1 MSSNK
6 GSTVNSIKKTNQKYK
21 QLTQHEHVLKKPNM
35 YIGGIEPEEETDY
48 IYDPE
53 TKNLIHKTFI
63 NVPGLIKIISEII
76 ENATDQ
82 TEEAGNNCDTIKMT
96 VKDNKISVF
105 NNGTGITVNKM
116 LNKEGKL
123 VDTIEALF
131 SDMLTSSHYDDDI
144 EEQSIGTNGI
154 GAKATN
160 IYSTYFNIENVW
172 CGVKED
178 DPKKQKKTY
187 KYVQTFTNNMY
198 DKTKSEITVEP
209 NTSKPYTQITFIPD
223 YKRFG
228 LEGLS
233 EDLINLLHKK
243 AIDISICTKP
253 NVKVY
258 FNDEEIKVKTLED
271 YIKLYYPNITPD
283 KVVIAQLNKNWKIG
297 FVYQDNSEFRQV
309 SFVNNAY
316 TSKGGN
322 HVKYISN
329 IIVNYIKEIL
339 KKKYKNELKPAYIN
353 SIKNYMTLFVVSN
366 IDRKKAH
373 FDGQAKNELLSN
385 IPKNSVSIPEN
396 VLKQI
401 VNTGIVESIINFIEA
416 KSMAELKKTDGK
428 KTRDVDIDKYKKAL
442 KAGGK
447 ESYKCR
453 LIIVEGD
460 SAATFASMGREI
472 IGCDYYGIFPI
483 RGKLL
488 NVKNAKEKKI
498 LENKE
503 ISNIKKILG
512 LKQGKVY
519 TKDNI
524 NELRYG
530 GIIILTDQDLDGYHI
545 KGLVINFIH
554 TFWRELC
561 MIDGFF
567 QTLQTPILKARHG
580 KETKVFYNT
589 SDYDNWAKSIGVAIN
604 NWNIKY
610 YKGLGTHTDPEKKEC
625 FMDFEKK
632 LINFVWENELST
644 GITSDEIQEYNKNLD
659 NIDKS
664 ELSENSESINSEN
677 NIEDNSENKTVAITT
692 KKTGGKKKLTKKQ
705 QKHFIENM
713 TKSDESILL
722 AFTDINVNK
731 RKEWLNHYDKDDV
744 YVPKDQKITYSDF
757 INKEL
762 IHFSNDDNNRSIPS
776 IYDGL
781 KPSQRKILYT
791 ALATNLTSEIKV
803 AQFAPKVSEKTG
815 YLHGEVSLEGAI
827 VNMAQDYPCSNNMNL
842 LMPNG
847 SFGSREK
854 AGNDAAATRYIFTEL
869 SKITKL
875 IFRPEDNILLKYI
888 IEEGKQIEPENYYPI
903 IPMCLVNGAKGIGTG
918 YSTDIPCFNPYDI
931 IDNLICM
938 IEDRDDEMVDLIPWY
953 RGFTGR
959 IERKNIDTF
968 ICHGIY
974 SASGNSVHITE
985 IPVQSGIEAFIQNI
999 KKKEYINSVNDSS
1012 KPNKVDFEVF
1022 IEPGFLQQMIKD
1034 ENDTETNIIE
1044 QELGL
1049 VSKIKTTNL
1058 TLYDANNNLTR
1069 YDTAQDILT
1078 EFYNNRLQKYKER
1091 RELYIRILSNNIE
1104 ILKEKMRFIQD
1115 VMNNVIIISRRKKD
1129 DIVQDLI
1136 KHGYKKMST
1145 DINAVDEDLVND
1157 QDENNDKQ
1165 LKVNYKS
1172 YKYIFELGL
1181 FSLTKEKLEAL
1192 QKQIDE
1198 KQTEYDR
1205 YINIT
1210 EKDLWREELMEL
1222 RNAYDKE
1229 MIEWNEN
1236 QKSLVDGTT
1245 KKKTR
1250 RSVKKNVDNSD
1261 KKLTTI
1267 TINDNGKIISKENNT
1282 TKKTSNKTG
1291 DKNTS
1296 GKSDKKV
1303 VNKKV
1308 VMKPVIKVVKIK

>member
-6 GSTVNSIKKTNQKYK
+6 GSTANSTKKTNQKYK

-48 IYDPE
+48 IYNPE
-53 TKNLIHKTFI
+53 TKNLVQKTFI

-82 TEEAGNNCDTIKMT
+82 TEEVGNNCDIIKMY
-96 VKDNKISVF
+96 VKDNKISIF

-198 DKTKSEITVEP
+198 DKTKPEITIEP
-209 NTSKPYTQITFIPD
+209 NTTKPYTQISFIPD

-258 FNDEEIKVKTLED
+258 FNDEEIKTKTLED
-271 YIKLYYPNITPD
+271 YIKLYYPNITSD
-283 KVVIAQLNKNWKIG
+283 KVVINQLNKNWKIG
-297 FVYQDNSEFRQV
+297 FVYQDNSEFKQI
-309 SFVNNAY
+309 SFVNNAH

-322 HVKYISN
+322 HVKYIQN
-329 IIVNYIKEIL
+329 IIVNYIKDAL

-353 SIKNYMTLFVVSN
+353 SIKNYMTLFVIAN

-373 FDGQAKNELLSN
+373 FDGQAKNELKSN
-385 IPKNSVSIPEN
+385 IPKGSVSIPEN

-401 VNTGIVESIINFIEA
+401 SQTGIVDSIIDFIEA
-416 KSMAELKKTDGK
+416 KNTAELKKTDGK

-503 ISNIKKILG
+503 ISNIKKIIG

-567 QTLQTPILKARHG
+567 QTLQTPILKARRG
-580 KETKVFYNT
+580 KEIKVFYNT

-625 FMDFEKK
+625 FKDFEKK

-644 GITSDEIQEYNKNLD
+644 GITSDEIKEYNKNLD
-659 NIDKS
+659 NIDNP
-664 ELSENSESINSEN
+664 ELSENSESLTQDNSEN
-677 NIEDNSENKTVAITT
+677 NSENKTSDKQIKQTAG
-692 KKTGGKKKLTKKQ
+692 KKKKLTKKQ

-722 AFTDINVNK
+722 AFTDMNVDK

-827 VNMAQDYPCSNNMNL
+827 INMAQDYPCSNNINL

-854 AGNDAAATRYIFTEL
+854 AGNDSAATRYIYTEL
-869 SKITKL
+869 NKITKL

-974 SASGNSVHITE
+974 NASGNSVHITE
-985 IPVQSGIEAFIQNI
+985 IPVQNGIEAFIQNI
-999 KKKEYINSVNDSS
+999 KKKEYVNSISDSS
-1012 KPNKVDFEVF
+1012 KPNIVNFEVF
-1022 IEPGFLQQMIKD
+1022 IEPEFLQQIIKD
-1034 ENDTETNIIE
+1034 ENDTGSNILE

-1049 VSKIKTTNL
+1049 VSKIKTSNL

-1069 YDTAQDILT
+1069 YDTVLDILT

-1091 RELYIRILSNNIE
+1091 RELYIKILSNNID

-1115 VMNNVIIISRRKKD
+1115 VINNVIIISKRKKD

-1145 DINAVDEDLVND
+1145 DINAVDEQNEQD
-1157 QDENNDKQ
+1157 DENNDKQ

-1198 KQTEYDR
+1198 KQSEYDR
-1205 YINIT
+1205 YLNIT
-1210 EKDLWREELMEL
+1210 EKDLWKEELIEL

-1229 MIEWNEN
+1229 MEEWIEK
-1236 QKSLVDGTT
+1236 QKSEDDETS
-1245 KKKTR
+1245 KKKKR
-1250 RSVKKNVDNSD
+1250 RGAKKNVDNSD

-1267 TINDNGKIISKENNT
+1267 TINDNGKIISKETNT
-1282 TKKTSNKTG
+1282 TKKTG

-1296 GKSDKKV
+1296 RKTSYKKV

-1308 VMKPVIKVVKIK
+1308 VM

>member
-6 GSTVNSIKKTNQKYK
+6 VFTNNTIKKTNQKYK

-48 IYDPE
+48 IYDPN
-53 TKNLIHKTFI
+53 TSNLIHKTFI

-82 TEEAGNNCDTIKMT
+82 TEETGNNCDTIKMY
-96 VKDNKISVF
+96 VKDNKISIF

-116 LNKEGKL
+116 LNKEGNL

-172 CGVKED
+172 YGIKED

-198 DKTKSEITVEP
+198 DKTKAEISVIS
-209 NTSKPYTQITFIPD
+209 NTTKPYTQITFIPD

-228 LEGLS
+228 IEGLN

-258 FNDEEIKVKTLED
+258 FNDEEIKVKTLDD
-271 YIKLYYPNITPD
+271 YIKLYYPNITSD

-329 IIVNYIKEIL
+329 IIINYIKDIL
-339 KKKYKNELKPAYIN
+339 KKKYKNDLKPTYVN
-353 SIKNYMTLFVVSN
+353 SIKNYMTLFVISN

-385 IPKNSVSIPEN
+385 IPKNSVSIPES

-401 VNTGIVESIINFIEA
+401 EKTGIVQSIFDFIEA
-416 KSMAELKKTDGK
+416 KNTAELKKTDGK

-460 SAATFASMGREI
+460 SASSFAKYGREV
-472 IGCDYYGIFPI
+472 IGSDYYGIFPI
-483 RGKLL
+483 RGKML
-488 NVKNAKEKKI
+488 NVKNASEKQI
-498 LENKE
+498 LENQE

-512 LKQGKVY
+512 LKQGKIY
-519 TKDNI
+519 TKENI

-567 QTLQTPILKARHG
+567 QTLQTPIIKARHG
-580 KETKVFYNT
+580 KETKVFYNI
-589 SDYDNWAKSIGVAIN
+589 SDYDKWADSMSTSLN
-604 NWNIKY
+604 NWTIKY
-610 YKGLGTHTDPEKKEC
+610 YKGLGTHEQKEAKEC
-625 FMDFEKK
+625 FKDFDKK

-644 GITSDEIQEYNKNLD
+644 GITSTEIQEYNQNL
-659 NIDKS
+659 NNL
-664 ELSENSESINSEN
+664 ELSENSESLNQ
-677 NIEDNSENKTVAITT
+677 EDNKQ
-692 KKTGGKKKLTKKQ
+692 KGGKKPKTKKISKKQ

-722 AFTDINVNK
+722 AFTDYNVNK
-731 RKEWLNHYDKDDV
+731 RKVWLQHYDKDNV
-744 YVPKDQKITYSDF
+744 YIPKDQKITITDF

-762 IHFSNDDNNRSIPS
+762 IHFSNDDNKRSIPS

-781 KPSQRKILYT
+781 KPSQRKIMYI
-791 ALATNLTSEIKV
+791 ALKHNINKQIKV
-803 AQFAPKVSEKTG
+803 SQLANKVSEETN
-815 YLHGEVSLEGAI
+815 YTHGEVSLAEAI
-827 VNMAQDYPCSNNMNL
+827 IGLAQDYPCSNNINL
-842 LMPNG
+842 LMPHG
-847 SFGSREK
+847 AFGTR
-854 AGNDAAATRYIFTEL
+854 ANNGNDAAQTRYIFTDL
-869 SKITKL
+869 NKITKF
-875 IFRPEDNILLKYI
+875 IFRPEDNILLKYVV
-888 IEEGKQIEPENYYPI
+888 EEGEEVEPENYYPI

-931 IDNLICM
+931 INNLICM
-938 IEDRDDEMVDLIPWY
+938 IEDRDNEMVDLIPWY
-953 RGFTGR
+953 RGYTGK

-968 ICHGIY
+968 LTHGIY
-974 SASGNSVHITE
+974 KPYDNKVYISE
-985 IPVQSGIEAFIQNI
+985 LPVQFGSEAYLKNI
-999 KKKEYINSVNDSS
+999 KKKTFINNINDGALA
-1012 KPNKVDFEVF
+1012 NKID
-1022 IEPGFLQQMIKD
+1022 IELVLEPEFLQQMIKD

-1044 QELGL
+1044 QELNL

-1058 TLYDANNNLTR
+1058 TLYDANNNLER
-1069 YDTAQDILT
+1069 YDTALDILID
-1078 EFYNNRLQKYKER
+1078 FYNNRLDKYKER
-1091 RELYIRILSNNIE
+1091 RELYIKILKNNID
-1104 ILKEKMRFIQD
+1104 ILKEKMRFIQA
-1115 VMNNVIIISRRKKD
+1115 VINNVIIINKRKKD
-1129 DIVQDLI
+1129 DIIKDLI
-1136 KHGYKKMST
+1136 KNGFKKMST
-1145 DINAVDEDLVND
+1145 DINAVEDNNNTEQDEDTT
-1157 QDENNDKQ
+1157 DKK
-1165 LKVNYKS
+1165 LKINYKS

-1181 FSLTKEKLEAL
+1181 FSLTKEKLDAL

-1198 KQTEYDR
+1198 KQSEYNK
-1205 YINIT
+1205 YISIT
-1210 EKDLWREELMEL
+1210 EKDLWKEELLEL
-1222 RNAYDKE
+1222 RNAYDLE
-1229 MIEWNEN
+1229 MEDWIDRQDEQSEG
-1236 QKSLVDGTT
+1236 K

-1250 RSVKKNVDNSD
+1250 RTKKNKKVLTTNDNDQSKETNKENVKNKRVSNRVVKKN
-1261 KKLTTI
+1261 
-1267 TINDNGKIISKENNT
+1267 
-1282 TKKTSNKTG
+1282 
-1291 DKNTS
+1291 
-1296 GKSDKKV
+1296 
-1303 VNKKV
+1303 
-1308 VMKPVIKVVKIK
+1308 